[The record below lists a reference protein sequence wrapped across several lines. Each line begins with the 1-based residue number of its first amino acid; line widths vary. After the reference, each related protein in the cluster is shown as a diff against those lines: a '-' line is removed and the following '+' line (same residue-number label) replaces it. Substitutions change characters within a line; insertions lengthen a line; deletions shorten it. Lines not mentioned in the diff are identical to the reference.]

1 MCFHYLRYISK
12 YKQDQET
19 RDPWKLVKL
28 QCSKKYYNFHF
39 FHRQDFLLFETL
51 SFPCC
56 VHLPCCFLT
65 MWVIFS
71 KSNSTKG
78 TGKTAE
84 NPFCIGLVPE
94 WHKSS
99 MPSSIATLAGKQLG
113 IFCSRNSFQ
122 VLNSTSCLF
131 FFFSSPSLHLTT
143 KARKEMWFP
152 SSSVDVAV
160 TVHEHTQHQHR
171 TEQIA
176 VWQPTNQIPN
186 YPKDDP

>member
-19 RDPWKLVKL
+19 RVHWELVKL
-28 QCSKKYYNFHF
+28 QCIKKYYNFHF

-51 SFPCC
+51 LLFPGC
-56 VHLPCCFLT
+56 VNLPCCFLT
-65 MWVIFS
+65 MRVNFS

-94 WHKSS
+94 WHRST

-113 IFCSRNSFQ
+113 ILCSRNSFQ
-122 VLNSTSCLF
+122 VLNSTSRLF
-131 FFFSSPSLHLTT
+131 FFFFSSLHLTT
-143 KARKEMWFP
+143 KAREGNVVSLFFSGCCCNCPWAHP
-152 SSSVDVAV
+152 TSAQV
-160 TVHEHTQHQHR
+160 R
-171 TEQIA
+171 TDCSMTA
-176 VWQPTNQIPN
+176 YKPN
-186 YPKDDP
+186 TKLS